1 MEWLFKDDNY
11 EPKQDK
17 NKFIDKSIFAI
28 LNVLSLIKRINGKMG
43 QGVIYRINPLLKII
57 MMMVGIVL
65 LSLSNN
71 LYFIMLM
78 GIYSVIQAF
87 MSGFKVYKKIL
98 TIVLGIFIFT
108 LIVLLPSIIMGNI
121 KNNVYILCKVII
133 TLSIVNVVSYT
144 TPWNEVTKVLK
155 ILCIPDIF
163 IFVMDITIRYI
174 FVLGDMALEML
185 YALKLRSIGRNNKK
199 YVSLTKIIGN
209 LFIKSKEMGEEMYS
223 AMECRGFT
231 GEYKTSFNSTFL
243 CRDYI
248 YATSVVGIILAYI
261 ITYRM

>member
-11 EPKQDK
+11 EPKGDK
-17 NKFIDKSIFAI
+17 DKFIDKSIFVV
-28 LNVLSLIKRINGKMG
+28 LDVLSLIKRMNGKMG

-57 MMMVGIVL
+57 MMMIGIIL

-78 GIYSVIQAF
+78 GICAFIQVF
-87 MSGFKVYKKIL
+87 MGGFKVYKRIL
-98 TIVLGIFIFT
+98 TIVLGVFILT

-121 KNNVYILCKVII
+121 KNNIYILCKLII
-133 TLSIVNVVSYT
+133 TLSMVNVVSYT

-155 ILCIPDIF
+155 ILYIPDIF

-174 FVLGDMALEML
+174 FVLGYIALEML

-199 YVSLTKIIGN
+199 YVSLTKITGN
-209 LFIKSKEMGEEMYS
+209 LFIKSKEMGEEMYC

-231 GEYKTSFNSTFL
+231 GEYKTAFNCIFL
-243 CRDYI
+243 RSDYI
-248 YATSVVGIILAYI
+248 YATFGVGIILAYFI
-261 ITYRM
+261 SNGM